1 MRPCLCRDSNPN
13 IQHAL
18 PFRPHQIRAGVP
30 HGTYFGQCEPWQREW
45 DLNPQPSP
53 YEGADLPLIYPAS
66 QKVFLRREGYLQPQ
80 CIVSFLF
87 IIRSRISLNHQ
98 QQTLNCFSNARL
110 LYLAFGQGVRNTS
123 SNLSYSGEP
132 NFYTG
137 GHCSRFV
144 PFNYLLI
151 ALKCVQRSDGV
162 PIPFG
167 MVLLVCSYELHLLP
181 SIIFL
186 GLVFAYPHFPFPKC
200 NAPYQLGSYG
210 QPQRRLM
217 SLLSWTLATS
227 MGVEPTIFG
236 VP

>member
-1 MRPCLCRDSNPN
+1 MHCK
-13 IQHAL
+13 
-18 PFRPHQIRAGVP
+18 PFYWFSSRLSLEHRHLLFDNTPVRH
-30 HGTYFGQCEPWQREW
+30 
-45 DLNPQPSP
+45 
-53 YEGADLPLIYPAS
+53 
-66 QKVFLRREGYLQPQ
+66 
-80 CIVSFLF
+80 VSFPVLHWRGHRALTF
-87 IIRSRISLNHQ
+87 SSLLAKGGSRSCSAAFGNV
-98 QQTLNCFSNARL
+98 RL

-181 SIIFL
+181 PIIL
-186 GLVFAYPHFPFPKC
+186 SGLVFAYPHFPFPKC
-200 NAPYQLGSYG
+200 SAPYQLGSHG
-210 QPQRRLM
+210 
-217 SLLSWTLATS
+217 
-227 MGVEPTIFG
+227 
-236 VP
+236 